1 MDRLITRLRSS
12 GLSWGNISSF
22 DPATISR
29 EIIGVLLRLG
39 PAVCV
44 QGIAP
49 HNHRG
54 DGELTCII
62 ARCCPSC
69 PKIASISRE
78 RPRAPPER
86 SGRQLARHGGSSR
99 RERER
104 RGRERERGIAGRTR
118 KNTPDQRETTDGP
131 AECTCW
137 NKGLANRRRRWKLKR
152 TRARV
157 QKRTRTGSR
166 VYNHCPFPWRL
177 Y

>member
-29 EIIGVLLRLG
+29 EIIGVLLRLW
-39 PAVCV
+39 PVVCV

-54 DGELTCII
+54 GGELTGII
-62 ARCCPSC
+62 TRCCPSF

-78 RPRAPPER
+78 RPRAPP
-86 SGRQLARHGGSSR
+86 SGSQLVRHGGSSR
-99 RERER
+99 EKEREGGGKR
-104 RGRERERGIAGRTR
+104 EGRKRHRWSDKKEAH
-118 KNTPDQRETTDGP
+118 TPDQRETTDGP

-152 TRARV
+152 THARART
-157 QKRTRTGSR
+157 KTYTHR
-166 VYNHCPFPWRL
+166 
-177 Y
+177 